1 MFRFFDYLG
10 SVFYF
15 VVADVKEKLVLLKD
29 YMAKN
34 EQNYK
39 TILKIVNYE
48 KENKIY
54 KNKGNNASRHI
65 LRLHRALIFIYK
77 FLDRLYQSDHKNK
90 SSTICSEVYEITLAK
105 HHSWI
110 VRKAAT
116 LGMLTLPSHEVLVHY
131 MLQSSDDKTNFPMFI
146 QSVEAVYDTTQRIYE
161 KLDFLDLP

>member
-90 SSTICSEVYEITLAK
+90 SSKI
-105 HHSWI
+105 
-110 VRKAAT
+110 
-116 LGMLTLPSHEVLVHY
+116 
-131 MLQSSDDKTNFPMFI
+131 F
-146 QSVEAVYDTTQRIYE
+146 
-161 KLDFLDLP
+161 